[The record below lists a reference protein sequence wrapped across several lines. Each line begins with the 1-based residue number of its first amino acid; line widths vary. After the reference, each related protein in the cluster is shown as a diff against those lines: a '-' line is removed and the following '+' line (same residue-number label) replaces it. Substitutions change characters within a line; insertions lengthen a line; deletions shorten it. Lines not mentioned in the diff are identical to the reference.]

1 MNGEYLPKVVLDT
14 NVVFEGLTKQGSACS
29 LIIDVW
35 FAQLINVCVSDA
47 LVYEYIDVLERKFS
61 PQKWQQVQIVLA
73 TLLHQSTFTSI
84 FYTWRPTS
92 PDPGD
97 DLVIDCAMNAN
108 AIVVTANVKDFR
120 LAHQELGLQ
129 VMRPVEF
136 VNWLAHF

>member
-1 MNGEYLPKVVLDT
+1 MNGEHIPKVVLDT
-14 NVVFEGLTKQGSACS
+14 NVVFEGLTKKNGACG

-61 PQKWQQVQIVLA
+61 PQKWQQAQIILA

-84 FYTWRPTS
+84 FYTWRPAS

-108 AIVVTANVKDFR
+108 AIVVTANMKDFR

-136 VNWLAHF
+136 VNWLAHS